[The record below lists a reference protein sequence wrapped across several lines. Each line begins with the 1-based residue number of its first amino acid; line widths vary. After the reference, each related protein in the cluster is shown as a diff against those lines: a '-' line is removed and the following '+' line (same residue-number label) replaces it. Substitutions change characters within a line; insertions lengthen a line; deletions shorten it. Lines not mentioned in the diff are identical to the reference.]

1 MRKLL
6 LVSTVLLLPDLA
18 AAEPLCAI
26 PGAPARR
33 AALAGS
39 PPPTRPVGAEIEPPP
54 TPETIGQ
61 DPALP
66 PILRR
71 VAAAGAQLM
80 EMGSFHGLRS
90 VVARNG
96 QQFLLLQI
104 VPDGSAAVAGMISE
118 LTPAQLLAAA
128 PGQTKELGVA
138 HGLRG
143 IFVSNGGQFQVFYVT
158 PDGERVLPGA
168 MWDTAGKNV
177 TRDQVTPISG
187 AIATVE
193 IGPGAMGVPVDAA
206 RPSAVSALAAAQAV
220 TSGLSGDPAA
230 PKLWMFIDPMC
241 SFSAGAMRQ
250 LQPLIEA
257 KRLQVAVIPISI
269 LDHEDRGRST
279 ASALSML
286 SQPPEQMV
294 SAWAGG
300 RLDTPASP
308 EAPARLAANKAVS
321 EAIGLRGTPTFIWRK
336 ADGSEGR
343 SEGMPADLNALVAS
357 IGR

>member
-1 MRKLL
+1 MRTLL
-6 LVSTVLLLPDLA
+6 LASTVCLLPELA
-18 AAEPLCAI
+18 AAEPQCAI
-26 PGAPARR
+26 PAAPARP
-33 AALAGS
+33 AVLAGS
-39 PPPTRPVGAEIEPPP
+39 PPPTRPVGAEIEPPRP
-54 TPETIGQ
+54 ATIGQ

-66 PILRR
+66 PVLRH
-71 VAAAGAQLM
+71 VAGAGAQLT

-96 QQFLLLQI
+96 QQFMLLQI
-104 VPDGSAAVAGMISE
+104 VPDGSAAVAGIISE

-128 PGQTKELGVA
+128 PGQTKELGSA

-143 IFVSNGGQFQVFYVT
+143 IFVSNGRQFQVFYVT
-158 PDGERVLPGA
+158 PDGERVIPGA
-168 MWDTAGKNV
+168 MWDAAGKNV

-193 IGPGAMGVPVDAA
+193 IGPVATGVPVDAA
-206 RPSAVSALAAAQAV
+206 PPLAVSALATVQGA
-220 TSGLSGDPAA
+220 TSGLTGDPAA

-269 LDHEDRGRST
+269 LDHENRGRST

-286 SQPPEQMV
+286 SQPADQMV
-294 SAWAGG
+294 PAWAGG

-308 EAPARLAANKAVS
+308 EAPARLAANKAAS

-357 IGR
+357 IRR